1 MSSTAIV
8 HMQPHIPTLYV
19 NENSHNFLCYKLILK
34 ESAGIGNSHQYT
46 HSRQCNNKSC
56 VPFFKGQ
63 ITDTACYYDI
73 NKMVKYGTSK
83 PYLIV
88 LKISTTRFGV
98 QVSGASHSHIS
109 ELRTTLEN
117 QFTKL
122 KGRYKN
128 NNV

>member
-19 NENSHNFLCYKLILK
+19 NENSHNFLCNKLTLK

-56 VPFFKGQ
+56 VPFCKGQ

-88 LKISTTRFGV
+88 LKISTTRLAYRSLEQATVIYQNYV
-98 QVSGASHSHIS
+98 Q
-109 ELRTTLEN
+109 L
-117 QFTKL
+117 L
-122 KGRYKN
+122 KIN
-128 NNV
+128 SQN